1 MALPTRKNPET
12 GVLEVLFDNEWVL
25 FKTYRKQQI
34 DEAYQN
40 SIRFLRERLG
50 EDSAREVIQS
60 SVQSEKD
67 QADQTN
73 QSNQD

>member
-25 FKTYRKQQI
+25 FETYRKQQI